1 MQRNLLKSLYLF
13 QKLQNNK
20 KTKDYNHM
28 TLLLHVL
35 AYHGHLRMGGKS
47 SYGYFII
54 DVQTELNIHG
64 E

>member
-1 MQRNLLKSLYLF
+1 MHRNLLKSQYLF

-20 KTKDYNHM
+20 KTTVYKYM

-35 AYHGHLRMGGKS
+35 AYHGHLRMGGYKS

-54 DVQTELNIHG
+54 DVQIQS
-64 E
+64 